1 MSKFIVNSFQLPNAV
16 IDDLLADLT
25 GAELKCYLY
34 VLRKTKGWNRE
45 EDAISVSQFM
55 KVTGLSN
62 RKVIDACERLVELGL
77 LEQKTGAN
85 KVKVF
90 SVKDYKIGGSEES
103 SLVKKVHGGS
113 EESSLVKKVH
123 GGSEESSQQVVKKV
137 HTQNNNINNTTKNNK
152 NPLPPKAK
160 KFVAENFELPEW
172 VNLEDW
178 IGFCEMRKS
187 IKKPLSEKACKI
199 ALGKL
204 EDLKS
209 QGENVS
215 EVLKQS
221 TFNNWQGLFRVHD
234 SNGEK
239 SSLTDNIDFQAV
251 IDAFN
256 DEFEGRYAEV
266 ELNDTTR
273 KIILN
278 LAPLLKN
285 QTVEGFTAYFET
297 YNEIAGEYYDR
308 FGFSFV
314 MKPETLQKVR
324 EGAL

>member
-1 MSKFIVNSFQLPNAV
+1 
-16 IDDLLADLT
+16 
-25 GAELKCYLY
+25 
-34 VLRKTKGWNRE
+34 
-45 EDAISVSQFM
+45 
-55 KVTGLSN
+55 
-62 RKVIDACERLVELGL
+62 
-77 LEQKTGAN
+77 
-85 KVKVF
+85 
-90 SVKDYKIGGSEES
+90 
-103 SLVKKVHGGS
+103 
-113 EESSLVKKVH
+113 
-123 GGSEESSQQVVKKV
+123 
-137 HTQNNNINNTTKNNK
+137 
-152 NPLPPKAK
+152 
-160 KFVAENFELPEW
+160 
-172 VNLEDW
+172 
-178 IGFCEMRKS
+178 MRKS